1 MGNTPHER
9 GTMGLHTEIDKIANQ
24 NPDGDP
30 RDLAATL
37 LSRLKRADLIGL
49 LAEEIA
55 HAQRSLVRSVERDTF
70 RQAFTATTRAQKQ
83 SPATT
88 DEAFRAL
95 FDCTFKIGDG
105 SQATWAEATEEQ
117 HLARIAMLE
126 KLRAG
131 LDATIDRHREAVR
144 LIRSHGV
151 ACLAQIP
158 AEDKAAA

>member
-1 MGNTPHER
+1 
-9 GTMGLHTEIDKIANQ
+9 MGLHTEITKTANEH
-24 NPDGDP
+24 PDGDP
-30 RDLAATL
+30 RALATTL
-37 LSRLKRADLIGL
+37 LARLKRADLIGL
-49 LAEEIA
+49 LADEIA
-55 HAQRSLVRSVERDTF
+55 HAQRSIIRNVERDAF
-70 RQAFTATTRAQKQ
+70 HEAFTQAARSKSAT
-83 SPATT
+83 PDAT
-88 DEAFRAL
+88 DDAFQAL

-105 SQATWAEATEEQ
+105 SEATWAEATEEQ

-144 LIRSHGV
+144 LIRAHGV